1 MTRRQHSARERQHC
15 SSFSLRRRKVG
26 LLLSALAESSAA
38 AVHSTT
44 TRRWGGSRAA
54 CGGRRDERGG
64 SAAKGVREG
73 RREPLP
79 AELPGTAAAPAL
91 APTRFCRQRRR
102 KPPAGLRAAPVFSEP
117 ELLAGKG
124 GCDGKRKGTIPGA
137 PPGPA
142 RPLPSTPLVPRV
154 PHPWP
159 ALKKA
164 GRWAVML

>member
-64 SAAKGVREG
+64 SAAKGVRAEG

-164 GRWAVML
+164 GRWA

>member
-64 SAAKGVREG
+64 SAAKGVRAEG

-142 RPLPSTPLVPRV
+142 RPLPSTPLVPHV

-164 GRWAVML
+164 GRWA